1 MAEGDFTPQVQV
13 NPVYNYA
20 INIDTT
26 PDTTA
31 TWSPLCAG
39 IENFSE
45 ALNEQLQQ
53 FFFMCAKGYA
63 NNYVTGMAPAITISG
78 RRVKGDAAQEFIFSN
93 KYNLMK
99 ARETQM
105 QIVQTD
111 AAGENT
117 DTITCNVTIQNI
129 VEINGNAT
137 DPSQISFDL
146 AFNGQPTLT
155 TAPVA
160 AAASVQNTEET
171 EATQTT
177 EG

>member
-26 PDTTA
+26 PTSTA

-45 ALNEQLQQ
+45 ALNEQVQQ
-53 FFFMCAKGYA
+53 FFFMCAKGFA
-63 NNYVTGMAPAITISG
+63 NNYVTGMAPVITITG
-78 RRVKGDAAQEFIFSN
+78 RRVKGDKAQEFIFEN
-93 KYNLMK
+93 KFGLME
-99 ARETQM
+99 ARETQC
-105 QIVQTD
+105 QIVFTD
-111 AAGENT
+111 AENANT
-117 DTITCNVTIQNI
+117 ETITCNVTIQNI

-146 AFNGQPTLT
+146 AFNGKPTLKST
-155 TAPVA
+155 PI
-160 AAASVQNTEET
+160 E
-171 EATQTT
+171 
-177 EG
+177 

>member
-1 MAEGDFTPQVQV
+1 MAENFTPQVQV
-13 NPVYNYA
+13 NPVYNYT

-26 PDTTA
+26 PGSTA

-45 ALNEQLQQ
+45 ALNEQIQQ
-53 FFFMCAKGYA
+53 LFFMCAKGYA
-63 NNYVTGMAPAITISG
+63 NNYVTGMAPAITVTG

-93 KYNLMK
+93 KYNLME

-111 AAGENT
+111 AENANT
-117 DTITCNVTIQNI
+117 ETITCNITFKNI

-137 DPSQISFDL
+137 DPSQISFEL
-146 AFNGQPTLT
+146 AFNGKPTLT
-155 TAPVA
+155 SAPI
-160 AAASVQNTEET
+160 E
-171 EATQTT
+171 
-177 EG
+177 

>member
-13 NPVYNYA
+13 NPVYNYS
-20 INIDTT
+20 ININTT
-26 PDTTA
+26 PDAKA

-45 ALNEQLQQ
+45 ALNEQVQQ

-63 NNYVTGMAPAITISG
+63 NNYVTGMAPVMTITG

-93 KYNLMK
+93 KYNLMEK
-99 ARETQM
+99 RETQM
-105 QIVQTD
+105 QLVYTD
-111 AAGENT
+111 AENANT
-117 DTITCNVTIQNI
+117 ETITCNVTIQKI

-146 AFNGQPTLT
+146 AFNGKPTLT
-155 TAPVA
+155 SEPIA
-160 AAASVQNTEET
+160 AAASVQET
-171 EATQTT
+171 QGA
-177 EG
+177 